1 MRQYRLIY
9 DNPTTGRMNM
19 AVDEAILMSVAAGDR
34 LPTLR
39 FYAWD
44 PPCLSLGYGQSAS
57 DVDIERVKQMGW
69 DVVRRATG
77 GRAILHTD
85 ELTYSLTLPAE
96 HPLAE
101 GSILESY
108 RRISRA
114 LAAGLETLNL
124 QIQADKRAERVK
136 STGPV
141 CFETPSHYE
150 ITTQDGRKLVGSA
163 QLRRKGAV
171 LQHGSLPLFGDV
183 ARICDALAYLDAA
196 SRERAKVKVRRRAA
210 TLADALGGLVVDRE
224 IAAEAIVRGF
234 EMEFGA
240 ELIPGELT
248 EQEQAEAERLAVE
261 VYGSPAHVWRYA
273 R

>member
-9 DNPTTGRMNM
+9 DNPTTGRLNM
-19 AVDEAILMSVAAGDR
+19 AVDEAVLMSVAAGDS

-39 FYAWD
+39 FYAWN

-57 DVDIERVKQMGW
+57 DMDIERVTQMGW
-69 DVVRRATG
+69 EVVRRATG
-77 GRAILHTD
+77 GRAILHMD
-85 ELTYSLTLPAE
+85 ELTYSITLPAG

-101 GSILESY
+101 GSIMESY

-114 LAAGLETLNL
+114 LVVGLETLNL
-124 QIQADKRAERVK
+124 HIQADKRAERVK
-136 STGPV
+136 SSGPV

-171 LQHGSLPLFGDV
+171 LQHGSLPLYGDV
-183 ARICDALAYLDAA
+183 ARICDALAYPDEE
-196 SRERAKVKVRRRAA
+196 SRERAKHKVRRRAA
-210 TLADALGGLVVDRE
+210 TLADALDGQVVDRE
-224 IAAEAIVRGF
+224 TAAEAIARGF

-240 ELIPGELT
+240 ELILGELT
-248 EQEQAEAERLAVE
+248 VQEQAEAARLAIE
-261 VYGSPAHVWRYA
+261 VYGSPAHVWR
-273 R
+273 